1 MSNGTNNSKK
11 TTTILGVVLALFV
24 ILSIALFVTKQSTE
38 ARLTE
43 EKELVIKDLNSLK
56 SDYDQLSSENASL
69 SQELNNAK
77 DEIAKYVDSISGLN
91 ADVASLTKFRSR
103 YYVLRKQKDE
113 LLAKVAE
120 LEAANAKLT
129 QERDATLETL
139 QKQTDANEELLAN
152 NLKLAEAVKRGS
164 ALNLSSYDVSAV
176 KERSNGSYKT
186 TKRGAAAD
194 ALQVCFTVAE
204 NAIANTGGRTFYIEV
219 IDASGN
225 VMNSQS
231 ASNSEG
237 ASINYSKKTE
247 FNYENM
253 TVDVCDYVKGDSFAK
268 GNYMVNAY
276 DENLR
281 LLGTASVTLK

>member
-1 MSNGTNNSKK
+1 MKK
-11 TTTILGVVLALFV
+11 TITILGIVSALFV

-38 ARLTE
+38 AKLTE

-56 SDYDQLSSENASL
+56 SEYDQLSSQNASL

-77 DEIAKYVDSISGLN
+77 DEITKYVDSISGLN

-103 YYVLRKQKDE
+103 YYALRKEKDE

-120 LEAANAKLT
+120 LKAANAKLT
-129 QERDATLETL
+129 QDRDATLVTL
-139 QKQTDANEELLAN
+139 QKQTDANEELVAN
-152 NLKLAEAVKRGS
+152 NLKLAEVVRRGS
-164 ALNLSSYDVSAV
+164 ALNLSSFVVSAV
-176 KERSNGSYKT
+176 KKRSNGSYKV
-186 TKRGAAAD
+186 KRRGSSAT

-204 NAIANTGGRTFYIEV
+204 NTIANTGGRTFYFEV

-225 VMNSQS
+225 VIDSQYI
-231 ASNSEG
+231 SNSEG
-237 ASINYSKKTE
+237 ASVNYSKKTE
-247 FNYENM
+247 FNYENK
-253 TVDVCDYVKGDSFAK
+253 TVDMCDYVKADSFAK

-281 LLGTASVTLK
+281 LLGTSSLSLK

>member
-43 EKELVIKDLNSLK
+43 EKELVIKDLNNLK

-69 SQELNNAK
+69 SQELSNAK
-77 DEIAKYVDSISGLN
+77 DEIAQYVDSIAGLN

-103 YYVLRKQKDE
+103 YYVLRKQKEE

-139 QKQTDANEELLAN
+139 QQQTEANEELLAN
-152 NLKLAEAVKRGS
+152 NLKLAEAVKRGA
-164 ALNLSSYDVSAV
+164 ALNLTTYSVSAV
-176 KERSNGSYKT
+176 KERSNGSYKST
-186 TKRGAAAD
+186 RKASSAD

-204 NAIANTGGRTFYIEV
+204 NAIANTGGRSFYIEV
-219 IDASGN
+219 IDATGTVIN
-225 VMNSQS
+225 AQS

-237 ASINYSKKTE
+237 ASINYTSMTQ

-253 TVDVCDYVKGDSFAK
+253 SIDVCDYVKSSAFEK
-268 GNYMVNAY
+268 GNYMVNTY

-281 LLGTASVTLK
+281 LLGTASITLK